1 VAGLSIGKTESGVVS
16 VSSLLAD
23 EKIHWPVNFEPYT
36 PAHHFEGGKEDPK
49 FHTKLKIAAQL
60 VEQSVEGGIPFRA
73 VVADSFYGED
83 EGFKQSLSELLGV
96 GYVMAL
102 KPSHAW
108 WHKIGEIGSPYEA
121 AVAASEGWEDEK
133 RSGEWVKVVR
143 SFRDGHE
150 EEWWALEVD
159 VESYGPQRARRSVV
173 ATTDPQRLAEK
184 ATWCLVT
191 NLPHPGSERAKEN
204 GLAPADLSEIVRLYG
219 LRMWVEHSYTELQ
232 AGKTRP
238 GLERLPGQKRRCD
251 PPPLGAGYVRI
262 FVLLVGVWALADRR
276 ASRDGERS

>member
-60 VEQSVEGGIPFRA
+60 VEQSVEEGIPFRA

-143 SFRDGHE
+143 RFWGRPRGGVVGSGGGCGIIRSPKSPAVGCGHHRSAE
-150 EEWWALEVD
+150 AAREGD
-159 VESYGPQRARRSVV
+159 VV
-173 ATTDPQRLAEK
+173 
-184 ATWCLVT
+184 
-191 NLPHPGSERAKEN
+191 
-204 GLAPADLSEIVRLYG
+204 
-219 LRMWVEHSYTELQ
+219 
-232 AGKTRP
+232 
-238 GLERLPGQKRRCD
+238 
-251 PPPLGAGYVRI
+251 LGY
-262 FVLLVGVWALADRR
+262 
-276 ASRDGERS
+276 